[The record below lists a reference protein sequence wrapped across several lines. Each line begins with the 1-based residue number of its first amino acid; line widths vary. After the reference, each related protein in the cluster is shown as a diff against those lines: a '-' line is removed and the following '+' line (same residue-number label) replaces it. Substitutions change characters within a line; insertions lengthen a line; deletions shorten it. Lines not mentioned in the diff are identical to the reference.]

1 MKLKDLSS
9 FGKLMSVLCDM
20 ERDLGLD
27 NLSEP
32 ERRVLS
38 AISMA
43 IGETKKSVNSRD
55 VKSNTICRDLT
66 DPTYYRAL
74 KNLVKSGYIEVV
86 EGRKTGIYR
95 LRDTTR

>member
-1 MKLKDLSS
+1 MRLKELNA

-27 NLSEP
+27 GLSEP

-38 AISMA
+38 AISMI
-43 IGETKKSVNSRD
+43 IGDSKNPVNSRD
-55 VKSNTICRDLT
+55 VKSNPICRDLT

-74 KNLVKSGYIEVV
+74 KNLVEAGYIEVI
-86 EGRKTGIYR
+86 EGRKTGIYKLVDCR
-95 LRDTTR
+95 